1 MNPVKPRKKLIETAL
16 PLDAINAASA
26 REKSI
31 RHGHPSTLHLWW
43 ARRPLAAARAV
54 LFAQLV
60 DDPSAWPE
68 LFPTE
73 AAQQR
78 ERERLFRIIEHLVVW
93 EHTTNEE
100 VLERARCE
108 IRRSW
113 ARHCLGGTAAER
125 LSDDEIAAAIRTG
138 QIPPLPGVHDPF
150 AGGGSIPLEAQR
162 LGLEAYASDLNPVA
176 VTINKAMIEI
186 PPKFRDCPPVNPQDR
201 QQLDLN
207 SWYGAQGL
215 AADVRYYGQW
225 MREQAQRRIGH
236 LYPPI
241 TITPELAA
249 DRPDLRTLIGQQLT
263 VIAWLWARTVRS
275 PNPAFAHVEV
285 PLVTTFILSSKPG
298 HEAYV
303 EPVVAGDT
311 YRFTVR
317 VGTPPAWAKQ
327 GTKLARGAQFR
338 CLLSGMPISGN
349 YIKAEGQAGRM
360 GAQMLAIVAEG
371 SRGRVYLPPTDEQE
385 AIARSAQPTWKP
397 EGDVPARLTGG
408 TCVPYG
414 LSTWG
419 DLFTPRQLVALTT
432 FADLVGEAMEQV
444 KRDYL
449 EARAGTPASGL
460 GTRASGAP
468 TTGSLGAPATDH
480 LGTRA
485 SGAPVAGIPGTRA
498 SGAPTTGSLGTHA
511 SGAPNL
517 GTRASGAPSTGS
529 LGTPFSGAPNLGTPF
544 SGALNLGT
552 RASGAPTTGSLG
564 TPASG
569 APTTGSLGTPASG
582 APNPSTPASGS
593 PLKPPR
599 GWHSRGY
606 HPHLDAPEVV
616 QSITFRLAD
625 SVPAALLTQ
634 WREELGLVVA
644 EQRHR
649 EQNPTTAAHH
659 RRPQPGDDRHV
670 REAELRKRI
679 ERYEDAGHGACWLRD
694 PRIAELVEHAL
705 LHFDGERYRLL
716 EWCIMPNH
724 VHVLIETLPGYPPGD
739 VVRSWKTFTA
749 REANQLL
756 DRTGSFW
763 MVDYFDRCVRDE
775 RHLAAVRAYI
785 RENPVK
791 AGLCATAEEW
801 RWGSAWAG
809 WGRNLEAGR
818 AGDLRTQA
826 GGGGDPRTQ
835 AGQGEDP
842 RIQGERGD
850 GALPQP
856 GDAQM
861 GWRAGGPRT
870 QAGQGGDPR
879 TQAGRG
885 DEALPQPGDAQ
896 MGWRAGGPRTQ
907 AGQGEDPRT
916 QGERGDGAL
925 PQPGD
930 AQMGWRAG
938 GPRTQAGWAGGP
950 RTQDDDVPLHQ
961 GGTGAT
967 AYAQAV
973 GVYLALAVSKN
984 THYWCA
990 LSSWHSGGEKMQGV
1004 FARQAIPMIWD
1015 FAENNPLCNASGSL
1029 IGSIAWNGNVL
1040 ENMQNVDI
1048 LGRAKQGDAA
1058 KVSMITDQ
1066 MVISTDPPYYDNIG
1080 YADLSDFFYVWL
1092 RRMLRPI
1099 FPDLYATL
1107 STPKAEELVATP
1119 YRHGSKEAAE
1129 RFFMEGMTRALH
1141 NLAEQAHPAFPVTIY
1156 YAFKQQEVR
1165 EAQRAASTT
1174 GELGDPAPRSSLRSA
1189 PSSTGW
1195 ETFLEAVIQ
1204 AGFAVT
1210 GTWPIRTEMQARS
1223 ISRSGTNALASSI
1236 VLVCRPRPAD
1246 APIATRREF
1255 INALK
1260 AELPTALAVLQH
1272 ANIAPVDLAQAA
1284 IGLGMAIYTR
1294 SARVVDAQG
1303 TPVRVREALTL
1314 INQVLDEV
1322 LAEQES
1328 DFDADTRW
1336 ALAWFEQHGFAEGD
1350 FGVAETLSKAKNT
1363 SIEGLAGAG
1372 ILEAKRGRVR
1382 LLKPAEL
1389 TADWDP
1395 ARDTRFTHWEA
1406 VHHLIRV
1413 LETGGEM
1420 QAAEMAAKLGSRA
1433 DVARELAYRLYT
1445 ICERKKRPD
1454 EAFAYN
1460 ALVQS
1465 WGEIARL
1472 ALDRRSDAPVQ
1483 MSFEE

>member
-1 MNPVKPRKKLIETAL
+1 MNPLKPRKKLIETAL

-78 ERERLFRIIEHLVVW
+78 ERERLFRIIEHLVAW

-225 MREQAQRRIGH
+225 MREQAQQRIGP

-241 TITPELAA
+241 TITAELAA
-249 DRPDLRTLIGQQLT
+249 DRADLRSLIGQQLT

-317 VGTPPAWAKQ
+317 VGKPPAWAKQ

-360 GAQMLAIVAEG
+360 GAQMLAIVAKG
-371 SRGRVYLPPTDEQE
+371 PRGRVYLPPTAEHE

-397 EGDVPARLTGG
+397 DLPMNRETTDLVSGRG
-408 TCVPYG
+408 YG
-414 LSTWG
+414 FFTWA

-432 FADLVGEAMEQV
+432 FADLVGEAIERV
-444 KRDYL
+444 KSDYL
-449 EARAGTPASGL
+449 HYLGARASRPRSEVHR
-460 GTRASGAP
+460 TRLPHWEAGEAP
-468 TTGSLGAPATDH
+468 QH
-480 LGTRA
+480 
-485 SGAPVAGIPGTRA
+485 I
-498 SGAPTTGSLGTHA
+498 
-511 SGAPNL
+511 
-517 GTRASGAPSTGS
+517 
-529 LGTPFSGAPNLGTPF
+529 
-544 SGALNLGT
+544 
-552 RASGAPTTGSLG
+552 
-564 TPASG
+564 
-569 APTTGSLGTPASG
+569 
-582 APNPSTPASGS
+582 
-593 PLKPPR
+593 
-599 GWHSRGY
+599 
-606 HPHLDAPEVV
+606 
-616 QSITFRLAD
+616 IFRLAD
-625 SVPAALLTQ
+625 SLPTHLLAQ
-634 WREELGLVVA
+634 WEEELRHLPETRRNA
-644 EQRHR
+644 E
-649 EQNPTTAAHH
+649 
-659 RRPQPGDDRHV
+659 RRQ
-670 REAELRKRI
+670 RI
-679 ERYEDAGHGACWLRD
+679 EQALDAGHGSCLLRD
-694 PRIAELVEHAL
+694 PALAQIVEDAL
-705 LHFDGERYRLL
+705 LHFDGLRYRLH
-716 EWCIMPNH
+716 EWAVMPNH
-724 VHVLIETLPGYPPGD
+724 VHVLVTPLHGYSLSSI
-739 VVRSWKTFTA
+739 VHSWKSYTA
-749 REANQLL
+749 KAINRV
-756 DRTGSFW
+756 RGSSGPVW
-763 MVDYFDRCVRDE
+763 QEDYFDRMVRDE
-775 RHLAAVRAYI
+775 AHFARVAAYV
-785 RENPVK
+785 RENPQR
-791 AGLCATAEEW
+791 AGLPEELWVGSIREATARE
-801 RWGSAWAG
+801 R
-809 WGRNLEAGR
+809 RAGR
-818 AGDLRTQA
+818 PPADDL
-826 GGGGDPRTQ
+826 
-835 AGQGEDP
+835 
-842 RIQGERGD
+842 
-850 GALPQP
+850 
-856 GDAQM
+856 
-861 GWRAGGPRT
+861 
-870 QAGQGGDPR
+870 
-879 TQAGRG
+879 
-885 DEALPQPGDAQ
+885 
-896 MGWRAGGPRTQ
+896 
-907 AGQGEDPRT
+907 
-916 QGERGDGAL
+916 
-925 PQPGD
+925 
-930 AQMGWRAG
+930 
-938 GPRTQAGWAGGP
+938 
-950 RTQDDDVPLHQ
+950 PLHQ

-973 GVYLALAVSKN
+973 GVYLAFAVSKLAN
-984 THYWCA
+984 IGSSIASWMNDRGA
-990 LSSWHSGGEKMQGV
+990 LRET
-1004 FARQAIPMIWD
+1004 FARQAIPMVWD
-1015 FAENNPLCNASGSL
+1015 FAESNPFADTG
-1029 IGSIAWNGNVL
+1029 GSIDAALDKGAMAL
-1040 ENMQNVDI
+1040 RD
-1048 LGRAKQGDAA
+1048 LPKQGCGSALQIDAQTQNLSKD
-1058 KVSMITDQ
+1058 KV
-1066 MVISTDPPYYDNIG
+1066 VSTDPPYYDNIG

-1092 RRMLRPI
+1092 RRTLRPI

-1119 YRHGSKEAAE
+1119 YRYGSKQAAE

-1141 NLAEQAHPAFPVTIY
+1141 NLALQAHPAFPVTIY
-1156 YAFKQQEVR
+1156 YAYKQQEVKEEKRGERSEKRGER
-1165 EAQRAASTT
+1165 EPHDRNAH
-1174 GELGDPAPRSSLRSA
+1174 SSLLSTH
-1189 PSSTGW
+1189 SSTGW
-1195 ETFLEAVIQ
+1195 ETFLDAVIQ
-1204 AGFAVT
+1204 ASFAIT
-1210 GTWPIRTEMQARS
+1210 GTWPVRTEGAGR
-1223 ISRSGTNALASSI
+1223 IIASGTNALASSI

-1255 INALK
+1255 VAALN
-1260 AELPTALAVLQH
+1260 AELPAALAALQR

-1284 IGLGMAIYTR
+1284 IGPGMAVYTR
-1294 SARVVDAQG
+1294 YARVVDAQG
-1303 TPVRVREALTL
+1303 RPVSVREALAQ

-1322 LAEQES
+1322 LAEQEG

-1454 EAFAYN
+1454 DAFSYN

-1465 WGEIARL
+1465 WGEIGRL